1 MVLVVVVVFC
11 RWPLIESAIS
21 FQCLQTCIQWLLDH
35 SLVIIQLVGVV
46 YNNSGYLATQ
56 CLLSMAGNNLI
67 KQFCF
72 DSVFGGLAYIAL

>member
-1 MVLVVVVVFC
+1 MGTLVSVVVFC
-11 RWPLIESAIS
+11 RWPLTESVIG
-21 FQCLQTCIQWLLDH
+21 FQCLQTCIQWASLY

-67 KQFCF
+67 KQFCV
-72 DSVFGGLAYIAL
+72 DSVFGGLLIAL